1 MPSQDQPD
9 LRQRA
14 FGAILTN
21 ALKSPQFLFTILFS
35 FALFFLVGDST
46 FIPGWQN
53 WYWLVGGGLAAS
65 GFLVSSITDPEAAQ
79 QAVNRMFEENLN
91 LERIKNRVARQ
102 YVEKALEYRTQMLEL
117 ANRAKGALK
126 INLLQTVEDV
136 NQWIQGMV
144 DLSLHLD
151 EYADNQLVARD
162 LKEVPQRI
170 AKVKQRIEIEGRKAG
185 GESVVNEL
193 QRQLSALEQQLEN
206 LQAATTNAKRA
217 EIQLET
223 ALASLGTMYSQM
235 SRLGT
240 SEVDSSKMQRMRGD
254 IQEEVSSLQ
263 DLIHAMDEVQASA
276 SIDAPQEELR
286 RMRLG

>member
-1 MPSQDQPD
+1 MSSQEPD

-21 ALKSPQFLFTILFS
+21 ALKSPQFLFTVLFT

-46 FIPGWQN
+46 FIPGWQS
-53 WYWLVGGGLAAS
+53 WYWLVGGGVAAG
-65 GFLVSSITDPEAAQ
+65 GFLVSSLTDPEAAQ
-79 QAVNRMFEENLN
+79 QAVNRMFEQNLS
-91 LERIKNRVARQ
+91 LDRIKNRVARQ
-102 YVEKALEYRTQMLEL
+102 HIEKALEYRTQMLEL
-117 ANRAKGALK
+117 ANKAKGALK
-126 INLLQTVEDV
+126 INLLQTVDDV
-136 NQWIQGMV
+136 NQWIRGMV
-144 DLSLHLD
+144 DLSHHLD

-170 AKVKQRIEIEGRKAG
+170 IKVKQRIDIETRKAG
-185 GESVVNEL
+185 SASVVAEL
-193 QRQLSALEQQLEN
+193 QRQLSAMDQQLEN

-240 SEVDSSKMQRMRGD
+240 SEVDSGKMQRMRGD

-263 DLIHAMDEVQASA
+263 DLIHAMDEVQAVDYA
-276 SIDAPQEELR
+276 GDAQAEVR
-286 RMRLG
+286 KMRLS

>member
-1 MPSQDQPD
+1 MSSQEPD

-21 ALKSPQFLFTILFS
+21 ALKSPQFLFTILFT
-35 FALFFLVGDST
+35 FALYFLVGDST
-46 FIPGWQN
+46 FIPGWQS
-53 WYWLVGGGLAAS
+53 WYWLLGGGLAAG
-65 GFLVSSITDPEAAQ
+65 GFLVSSLTDPEATQ
-79 QAVNRMFEENLN
+79 QAVNRMFEQNLN
-91 LERIKNRVARQ
+91 LDTIKNRVARQ
-102 YVEKALEYRTQMLEL
+102 YIEKALEYRTQMLEL
-117 ANRAKGALK
+117 ANRTKGALK
-126 INLLQTVEDV
+126 VNLIQTVDDV

-144 DLSLHLD
+144 DLSHHLD
-151 EYADNQLVARD
+151 EYAENQLVARD

-170 AKVKQRIEIEGRKAG
+170 AKVNQRIELESRKG
-185 GESVVNEL
+185 GSEAVVGEL
-193 QRQLSALEQQLEN
+193 RRQLSAMEQQLEN

-263 DLIHAMDEVQASA
+263 DIIQAMDEVQAVNYA
-276 SIDAPQEELR
+276 DEAQAEVR
-286 RMRLG
+286 KMRLS

>member
-1 MPSQDQPD
+1 MPTQDQPD

-21 ALKSPQFLFTILFS
+21 ALKSPQFLFTVLFS

-53 WYWLVGGGLAAS
+53 WYWLVGGGLAAG
-65 GFLVSSITDPEAAQ
+65 GFLVSSVTDPEAAQ
-79 QAVNRMFEENLN
+79 QAVNKMFEENLN
-91 LERIKNRVARQ
+91 LDRIKNRVARQ
-102 YVEKALEYRTQMLEL
+102 HVAKALEYRTQMLEL
-117 ANRAKGALK
+117 ANKTKGALK
-126 INLLQTVEDV
+126 VNLLQTVDDV
-136 NQWIQGMV
+136 NAWIQGMV

-170 AKVKQRIEIEGRKAG
+170 TKVKQRMEIEGRKPGSEA
-185 GESVVNEL
+185 VVNEL
-193 QRQLSALEQQLEN
+193 QRQLAALEQQLVN

-240 SEVDSSKMQRMRGD
+240 SEVDSGKMQRMRGD

-276 SIDAPQEELR
+276 SYDAPQEELR
-286 RMRLG
+286 RMRLS